1 MTKSFFSALG
11 DERVQQKLLSV
22 MFDLLSDNRSPLVA
36 NSVGSVFKAV
46 RAEAE
51 RREEAAPRRTVH
63 ASLVL
68 TLSSPST
75 RSPWTRSW
83 WLMSS
88 PLRRNHPS
96 ARACCRPGAAG

>member
-22 MFDLLSDNRSPLVA
+22 MFDLLTDNRSPLVA

-51 RREEAAPRRTVH
+51 RRERHGVH
-63 ASLVL
+63 AGLVL
-68 TLSSPST
+68 KLFSPFI
-75 RSPWTRSW
+75 RSPWTGSW
-83 WLMSS
+83 WPMSS
-88 PLRRNHPS
+88 RLRRNHPS
-96 ARACCRPGAAG
+96 A